1 MKTSPKQSKPR
12 SDAWDADLSDAQRWQ
27 AYDLFRR
34 SAWYEVAE
42 WVKAEFALTRA
53 PGRNA
58 LYRWARRMREDE
70 SAHRIEQAVQARDEI
85 GALANTAAADAAL
98 VDAYKS
104 LAADLALKGN
114 ASDAVKYTVM
124 AMEIGNAQRKAAE
137 LDLKRRAQ
145 ETKDEQLKLARDRFE
160 YDAARKAMEH
170 AALIKGV
177 QADTSLDDD
186 AKILKVRE
194 ALFGEVPA

>member
-1 MKTSPKQSKPR
+1 MKTALKQNKPR

-42 WVKAEFALTRA
+42 WVRSEFGLRRA

-70 SAHRIEQAVQARDEI
+70 SAHRVEQAITARDEI
-85 GALANTAAADAAL
+85 GALANTTATDAAL
-98 VDAYKS
+98 IDAYKS

-114 ASDAVKYTVM
+114 AADAVKYTVM

-145 ETKDEQLKLARDRFE
+145 ETKDEALKLSREKFEAAERRLNAAKEVVSDSKLTDAERTARMKE
-160 YDAARKAMEH
+160 
-170 AALIKGV
+170 I
-177 QADTSLDDD
+177 
-186 AKILKVRE
+186 
-194 ALFGEVPA
+194 FGL

>member
-1 MKTSPKQSKPR
+1 MKPLSLKQSKPR
-12 SDAWDADLSDAQRWQ
+12 SDAWDADLTDAQRWQ
-27 AYDLFRR
+27 AYDLFSR
-34 SAWYEVAE
+34 SPWYKVAAWSKE
-42 WVKAEFALTRA
+42 EFGLSRA

-58 LYRWARRMREDE
+58 LYNWARRMRGLE
-70 SAHRIEQAVQARDEI
+70 SAHRIEEAVQARDEI

-114 ASDAVKYTVM
+114 AGDAVKYTVM

-145 ETKDEQLKLARDRFE
+145 ETKDAQLRLAREKFE
-160 YDAARKAMEH
+160 AAEARLNKAKEIVGDGRLSDAER
-170 AALIKGV
+170 
-177 QADTSLDDD
+177 T
-186 AKILKVRE
+186 AKMKEI
-194 ALFGEVPA
+194 FGL

>member
-1 MKTSPKQSKPR
+1 MKTKTLQSKPR

-27 AYDLFRR
+27 AYDQFRR

-42 WVKAEFALTRA
+42 WVKTEFSLKRA

-58 LYRWARRMREDE
+58 LYRWAKRMREDE

-85 GALANTAAADAAL
+85 GALANTAAADADL

-114 ASDAVKYTVM
+114 AADAVKYTVM
-124 AMEIGNAQRKAAE
+124 AMEIGNATRKAAE
-137 LDLKRRAQ
+137 LELKRRAQ
-145 ETKDEQLKLARDRFE
+145 ETKDETLKLSREKFE
-160 YDAARKAMEH
+160 AAEQRIAATRKAVERLNQTGGLTEE
-170 AALIKGV
+170 AR
-177 QADTSLDDD
+177 
-186 AKILKVRE
+186 RE
-194 ALFGEVPA
+194 IEKAMGML